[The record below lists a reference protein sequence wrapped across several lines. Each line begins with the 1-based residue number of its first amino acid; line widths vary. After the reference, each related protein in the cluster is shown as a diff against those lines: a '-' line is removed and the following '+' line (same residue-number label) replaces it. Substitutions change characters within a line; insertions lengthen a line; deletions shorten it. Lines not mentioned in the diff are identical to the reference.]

1 MNENS
6 NEIYDLDNWLEE
18 QIILYQYIYDKLCY
32 NHAKIPNFI
41 FVCRILRDALL
52 GTIFDLIS
60 LGTTHNK
67 CSV

>member
-1 MNENS
+1 M
-6 NEIYDLDNWLEE
+6 IWTIWLEE
-18 QIILYQYIYDKLCY
+18 QTILYQDIYDQFMLYNYAKNSNFHLCV
-32 NHAKIPNFI
+32 AS
-41 FVCRILRDALL
+41 LRDALL